1 MEKMNIEPQSPR
13 PQRNV
18 AGFTLIELLVVI
30 AIIAILAGMLLP
42 ALSKAK
48 AAAQKIQCLNHLR
61 QLGLAWTMYVDD
73 NDGNVPAASD
83 PRQGRPPARF
93 PPIVPAWVRGLMNFD
108 GNNPSNWDVTVD
120 IRTSRLWDYLHSDG
134 VFKCPGDRSTVRTSF
149 GQVLPR
155 VRSVAMSLHIGEWG
169 WKRRMDEDGY
179 RCYQNLSDFVD
190 PGPSSTWLFMDVRED
205 SIDLGNFHVWMRGY
219 PENPAMTSFVDY
231 PASYHNGNGA
241 LAFVDGHAES
251 RRWVDPAT
259 TQPIVKNEILPDD
272 NPVTAHNPDII
283 WLQERTSRRVADAF

>member
-1 MEKMNIEPQSPR
+1 MEVR
-13 PQRNV
+13 PLGSRR
-18 AGFTLIELLVVI
+18 AMTGFTLIELLVVI

-83 PRQGRPPARF
+83 PRQALPPARI
-93 PPIVPAWVRGLMNFD
+93 PSPVPAWVRGLMNFD
-108 GNNPSNWDVTVD
+108 GDNPSNWDVTID
-120 IRTSRLWDYLHSDG
+120 IHTSLLWGYLHSDG

-155 VRSVAMSLHIGEWG
+155 VRSVAMNFHIGEWG
-169 WKRRMDEDGY
+169 RLYKRDWYDY
-179 RCYQNLSDFVD
+179 RIYQNLSDFVD

-205 SIDLGNFHVWMRGY
+205 SIDLGNFYVRMEGY
-219 PENPAMTSFVDY
+219 PDSPTLTRFVDF

-241 LAFVDGHAES
+241 LAFADGHAES
-251 RRWVDPAT
+251 RRWVDPST
-259 TQPIVKNEILPDD
+259 TQPIVRNEILPDD
-272 NPVTAHNPDII
+272 NPVTARNPDII
-283 WLQERTSRRVADAF
+283 WLQERTTRFVPD